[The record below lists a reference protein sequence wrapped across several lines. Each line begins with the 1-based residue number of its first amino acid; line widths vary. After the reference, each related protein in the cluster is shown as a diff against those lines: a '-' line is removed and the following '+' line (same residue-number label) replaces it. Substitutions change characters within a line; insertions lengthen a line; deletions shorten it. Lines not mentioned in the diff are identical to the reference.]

1 MFDSGGSQRATELY
15 VDAHVHVYPCMS
27 VAAVLDA
34 AARNL
39 LCGRPASPPP
49 AGVLLVADPDGVRG
63 FARLAEDAIGPRW
76 QRVQADGRVVTFLNE
91 AGIVVAALAG
101 RQLVSEEGLEVLGAG
116 CGERVRSGL
125 PLGELVEGIRAAG
138 GLALL
143 AWGVG
148 KWLGRRGRVLD
159 RVITEQAGRRDVM
172 LADNAGRPELWSRV
186 PQFATAAECGLRV
199 LAGTDP
205 LPLPGEEH
213 RIGSYGFRVRVP
225 AAPGDAPRALRRAL
239 ESPGVPIEIV
249 GRRVS
254 ARDFLAGQLRLR
266 TRRMRRPGKRP

>member
-1 MFDSGGSQRATELY
+1 MFDAASEQTATELY

-39 LCGRPASPPP
+39 LRGRPASPPP
-49 AGVLLVADPDGVRG
+49 AGVLLVADPDGVPG
-63 FARLAEDAIGPRW
+63 YARLAGDAIGPRW
-76 QRVQADGRVVTFLNE
+76 QRVQADGRVVSFLNE
-91 AGIVVAALAG
+91 AGVVVAALPG

-116 CGERVRSGL
+116 CGERVRSGR
-125 PLGELVEGIRAAG
+125 PLGELVESIRAAG

-159 RVITEQAGRRDVM
+159 RVIAEQAGRRDVM
-172 LADNAGRPELWSRV
+172 LADNAGRPGLWSHV
-186 PQFATAAECGLRV
+186 PQFAAATECGLRV

-205 LPLPGEEH
+205 LPFAGEER

-225 AAPGDAPRALRRAL
+225 TGPGDAPRALRRAL
-239 ESPGVPIEIV
+239 ETPEVPIEIV

-254 ARDFLAGQLRLR
+254 ARDFVAGQLKLR
-266 TRRMRRPGKRP
+266 TMRMWRGGTRP